1 MSVDE
6 CTKTNIFLY
15 CFINQTDLVTYGT
28 RPTHGEQLKAEAIY
42 VSNIVTIYNK

>member
-15 CFINQTDLVTYGT
+15 CFINQTDLVTYG

-42 VSNIVTIYNK
+42 VSNIVTI